1 MPEKK
6 YDFSIIYE
14 ELDRLS
20 EESKLSIS
28 DNELIEYEEIRILGD
43 IVIEMNSPDVN
54 YFTST

>member
-28 DNELIEYEEIRILGD
+28 DNE
-43 IVIEMNSPDVN
+43 
-54 YFTST
+54 

>member
-20 EESKLSIS
+20 EESELSLS
-28 DNELIEYEEIRILGD
+28 DNELIEYEEIRNLGD
-43 IVIEMNSPDVN
+43 IVIEINSPDVN